1 MTATQAHPTPFQSGD
16 IDALIAV
23 SRHYGSNAEFCLAG
37 GGNTSLKAGDRL
49 LVKASGF
56 SLATITLD
64 GFVEMDRRALS
75 ALLASELPAESS
87 AREEAFKQAVMA
99 ARVFPGKGQR
109 PSVECVLHS
118 LLPRPLV
125 VHSHSTYV
133 NMITCANG
141 GESLAK
147 KLFGRDVLW
156 IPYVDPGYI
165 LARTLD
171 ELLRQYAKS
180 TDRDCPTAVFMQ
192 NHGLIICGNTAREI
206 HEQTAQIVGTI
217 RRHLDSTPC
226 PAPFGPVSQLSE
238 APARGLVLQIGPAL
252 RGLLGGADALKIVTF
267 RDGDEAMSLAGGSG
281 GQAFVSAGPITPD
294 QIVYCTSFPLWF
306 EPVEGEPVAQ
316 CVGRLKAAAAEHQA
330 KRRSPPGIV
339 FVKGLGMFSAGN
351 DFAAADVAGR
361 VYLDAIK
368 VMSGA
373 QRLGGVHPL
382 AIEQY
387 RFIENWEV
395 ESYRKKVSTASSAA
409 GRAVGKVALVTGA
422 AQGFG
427 FEISQ
432 DLAAQGA
439 HVVLTDMNVA
449 GVKKAADEIASRAG
463 TGRAIGLAVNVTEGA
478 SVEEAMY
485 QGVRVFGGFDLLVSN
500 AGVLRAGSVKTQPER
515 EFDMVTAVNYKGYFV
530 CVKVASQILATQHLA
545 RPDAWSDIIQINS
558 KSGLVGSNRNGAYA
572 GSKFGGIGL
581 TQSFALELVT
591 DGIKV
596 NSICPGNFFDGPLW
610 SDPDNGLFVQYLR
623 SGKVP
628 GAKTIEDVK
637 RSYESKVPMNRGCT
651 TADVMKAIYYLI
663 DQKYETGQAVPV
675 TGGQVMLS

>member
-1 MTATQAHPTPFQSGD
+1 MTATQDTPSPFNPRD
-16 IDALIAV
+16 IDALIEV
-23 SRHYGSNAEFCLAG
+23 SRHYGADAEFCLAG
-37 GGNTSLKAGDRL
+37 GGNTSLKSGDRL

-56 SLATITLD
+56 SLATVALD

-75 ALLASELPAESS
+75 ALLASQLPTESN

-99 ARVFPGKGQR
+99 ARLFPAKGQR

-125 VHSHSTYV
+125 VHTHSTYV
-133 NMITCANG
+133 NMLTCAND
-141 GESLAK
+141 GEALTR
-147 KLFGRDVLW
+147 KLFGQDVLW

-171 ELLRQYAKS
+171 ELLRQYEKA
-180 TDRDCPTAVFMQ
+180 TGRDCPTAVFMQ
-192 NHGLIICGNTAREI
+192 NHGLIICGNTAEEI
-206 HEQTAQIVGTI
+206 HKQTAQIVGII
-217 RRHLDSTPC
+217 RGHLASAPAA
-226 PAPFGPVSQLSE
+226 APFGPLSRLGAPE
-238 APARGLVLQIGPAL
+238 ARSLVMQVGPAL
-252 RGLLGGADALKIVTF
+252 RALLASSDSLKVVTF
-267 RDGDEAMSLAGGSG
+267 RDNDEVMSLAGGEG
-281 GQAFVSAGPITPD
+281 GQGTVSAGPITPD

-306 EPVEGEPVAQ
+306 EPAQGETLAQ
-316 CVGRLKAAAAEHQA
+316 LVDRLRTAVTDHQA
-330 KRRSPPGIV
+330 TRRSVPGIV

-368 VMSGA
+368 VMAGA
-373 QRLGGVHPL
+373 QRLSGIHPL
-382 AIEQY
+382 ALEQY

-395 ESYRKKVSTASSAA
+395 ESYRKKVSTASAAA
-409 GRAVGKVALVTGA
+409 GRAVGKIAFVTGA

-439 HVVLTDMNVA
+439 HVVLTDMNIE
-449 GVKKAADEIASRAG
+449 GVKKAADEISSRAG
-463 TGRAIGLAVNVTEGA
+463 AGRATGLPVNVTEGA
-478 SVEEAMY
+478 SVEEAVY
-485 QGVRVFGGFDLLVSN
+485 RAVRTFGGFDLLVSN

-530 CVKVASQILATQHLA
+530 CVKVASLILAIQHMA
-545 RPDAWSDIIQINS
+545 RREYWSDIIQINS

-581 TQSFALELVT
+581 TQSFALELVE

-610 SDPDNGLFVQYLR
+610 SDPNNGLFVQYLR

-628 GAKTIEDVK
+628 GAKTLADVK
-637 RSYESKVPMNRGCT
+637 RAYESKVPMNRGCT
-651 TADVMKAIYYLI
+651 TADVMKAIFYLM